1 LKKRRRRRWEE
12 RKTEC
17 RKIRSEWDVDFR
29 QHIVITLM
37 INLSRDYWYATI
49 YMPAYVRPSVYNY
62 IVALSRYIRIIIL
75 QERPQCKLG
84 FFFFFSETPNFEGAA
99 CVLKISQTMPEKL
112 TAEHMAFYLTSIQW
126 YLLFTNIVLL
136 YHYPLK
142 RSVWFP
148 LLHAGRNKF
157 HRGGPRCL
165 QMLQRVSWTHAPLYI
180 ILLRTCVIYIQG
192 GGPCYIYM
200 HAIHED
206 GLKR

>member
-1 LKKRRRRRWEE
+1 M
-12 RKTEC
+12 
-17 RKIRSEWDVDFR
+17 
-29 QHIVITLM
+29 Q
-37 INLSRDYWYATI
+37 A
-49 YMPAYVRPSVYNY
+49 
-62 IVALSRYIRIIIL
+62 
-75 QERPQCKLG
+75 G
-84 FFFFFSETPNFEGAA
+84 FFSFFNETPNFEGAA

-165 QMLQRVSWTHAPLYI
+165 QMLQRVSSTDAPLLYCYVCI
-180 ILLRTCVIYIQG
+180 IYTYRGAALLHL
-192 GGPCYIYM
+192 
-200 HAIHED
+200 HACD
-206 GLKR
+206 PRGWLKTLVSEIIDELSL